1 VSPAENI
8 VCLLEPDEAVRAALS
23 VLLRQRGWQVR
34 NVKKAVDLASWLDDH
49 FINAVI
55 AESSLPGMS
64 AEQVLKICRERNIP
78 ALFMGH
84 VSDLESAVSLMRSG
98 AADFFEKPFDQQ
110 RLIQVLNKYA

>member
-1 VSPAENI
+1 VCPVEKV
-8 VCLLEPDEAVRAALS
+8 VCLLEPDEAVRTALT

-34 NVKKAVDLASWLDDH
+34 IVDKASDLASWLDDH
-49 FINAVI
+49 IVNAVI
-55 AESSLPGMS
+55 TESSLPGMS
-64 AEQVLKICRERNIP
+64 AEQVLKICRGRNIP

-84 VSDLESAVSLMRSG
+84 VSDLEAAVSLMRSG